1 MRWSRLSRV
10 AREGDS
16 HLGFITGPNVSF
28 NFMHSVVNLFKDDWR
43 HRFAADY
50 ILVPAVHS

>member
-1 MRWSRLSRV
+1 V